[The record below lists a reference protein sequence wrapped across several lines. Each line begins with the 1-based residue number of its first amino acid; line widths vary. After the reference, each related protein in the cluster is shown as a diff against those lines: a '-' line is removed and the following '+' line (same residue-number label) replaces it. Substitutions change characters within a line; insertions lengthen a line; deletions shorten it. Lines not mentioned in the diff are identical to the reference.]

1 MSRKN
6 KFAANTY
13 YWANPKE
20 SSRTFSTF
28 LIHLHLCSKLATTRL
43 WHTSTLAEEL
53 EVADADEDE
62 FYNAMDWLL
71 GRQKRIEKKLA
82 ARHLSEGDLV
92 FYDVSSS
99 YYEGRKYPLAFFR
112 HERDGKKGKPIIV

>member
-20 SSRTFSTF
+20 SFRTFSPF
-28 LIHLHLCSKLATTRL
+28 LIHVHLRSKLATTRL